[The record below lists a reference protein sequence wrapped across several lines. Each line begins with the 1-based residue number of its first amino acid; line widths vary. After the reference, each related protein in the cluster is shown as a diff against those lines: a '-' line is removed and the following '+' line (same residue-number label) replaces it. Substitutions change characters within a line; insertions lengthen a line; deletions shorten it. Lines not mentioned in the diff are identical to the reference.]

1 LDDEPH
7 EIGALNI
14 LSYFR
19 RSKPLAPQAPEVD
32 DFGDVAIDLKT
43 IGGEINGTYLDI
55 ASSAAPEKKTRS
67 KAPERPPR
75 ERSPERQPERP
86 PQFDRQPERQPERPP
101 ERQFDRQ
108 PERQPERQAERQPAP
123 QREQRPPRPR
133 RRSEGNG
140 AFPGGERRGV
150 LAVHGVE
157 KSFVGRMVVKGVS
170 LYVRKGEAVGLLGP
184 NGAGKTT
191 TLETIAG
198 LNRAISGQV
207 KLSGEDVSGVP
218 AHTLARRG
226 LALVPEGRAL
236 FPGLTV
242 REHLRL
248 AGGRSGPREGELLEM
263 LPELQKCLHRK
274 AGLLSG
280 GEQQMLAI
288 GRALVTRPRLLLVD
302 EMSLGLAPVIVERLL
317 PILRRVADEYG
328 TSVLFVE
335 QHVALA
341 LEISDR
347 AYVLSHGR
355 IALEGAAAQLR
366 ERRELLAASYL
377 GEAAAA

>member
-1 LDDEPH
+1 M
-7 EIGALNI
+7 
-14 LSYFR
+14 
-19 RSKPLAPQAPEVD
+19 
-32 DFGDVAIDLKT
+32 
-43 IGGEINGTYLDI
+43 
-55 ASSAAPEKKTRS
+55 
-67 KAPERPPR
+67 
-75 ERSPERQPERP
+75 
-86 PQFDRQPERQPERPP
+86 
-101 ERQFDRQ
+101 
-108 PERQPERQAERQPAP
+108 PAP
-123 QREQRPPRPR
+123 PPSATNAPAPGHALVVRDLFAGYQQVPVVRELNLEVRP
-133 RRSEGNG
+133 
-140 AFPGGERRGV
+140 GE
-150 LAVHGVE
+150 
-157 KSFVGRMVVKGVS
+157 VV
-170 LYVRKGEAVGLLGP
+170 ALLGP

-198 LNRAISGQV
+198 LNRPISGTV
-207 KLSGEDVSGVP
+207 ELSGEEIGGTP
-218 AHTLARRG
+218 AHVLAHRG

-248 AGGRSGPREGELLEM
+248 AGAAGGRSRQAGRHEEELLEM
-263 LPELQKCLHRK
+263 LPELRKCLGRK

-317 PILRRVADEYG
+317 PILRRAASELG
-328 TSVLFVE
+328 ASVLFVE

-347 AYVLSHGR
+347 AYVLAHGR
-355 IALEGAAAQLR
+355 IRIEGPAAELR

-377 GEAAAA
+377 GETAA